1 MTKINQIAAVDDPIK
16 QMPIP
21 PADLPPEALEFWSDT
36 VDLLCNTGIVHMAD
50 RSALIAL
57 SVQWARAERARKVL
71 FEEGYFALGS
81 MGQIVEHPALAI
93 ERSAHAMFL
102 RFAEQYG
109 LTPIAREK
117 IQSSLE
123 KRQTMGRPIGSASAK
138 DRQPPLVTIAKRAG

>member
-1 MTKINQIAAVDDPIK
+1 MTDIDQVSAVDDLMT
-16 QMPIP
+16 QMLLP
-21 PADLPPEALEFWSDT
+21 PDDLPPEAIEFWTDT
-36 VDLLCNTGIVHMAD
+36 VVLLCKTGIVHKAD
-50 RSALIAL
+50 RSALVAL

-81 MGQIVEHPALAI
+81 MGQIVEHPALSI
-93 ERSAHAMFL
+93 ERSAHSMFL

-123 KRQTMGRPIGSASAK
+123 KRQTNGRPMGSSSAK
-138 DRQPPLVTIAKRAG
+138 DRQAPPIIRVASK